1 MTYTVSNTTYQE
13 EIYSIPAQPVILLAK
28 PWSQISKSEI
38 ELINRILSLANISLS
53 NVRVLHQ
60 EKLDLDWISG
70 CKKVIAFGVKTSGL
84 PTNELFE
91 VQGTKVIVTSEPE
104 TLQAADKETKQKL
117 ARAVKQLFA

>member
-84 PTNELFE
+84 PTNELFG